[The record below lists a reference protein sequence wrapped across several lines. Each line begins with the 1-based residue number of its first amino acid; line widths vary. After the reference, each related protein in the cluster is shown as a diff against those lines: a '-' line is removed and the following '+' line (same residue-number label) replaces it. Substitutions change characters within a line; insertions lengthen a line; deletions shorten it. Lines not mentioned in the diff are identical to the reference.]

1 MAKPCRRA
9 ATRRG
14 HRWAPMEAAL
24 PGLLVSGAGYA
35 SGLLT
40 QDHALMVF
48 CGMFFLN
55 KLLGGAKNEDAEKL
69 VGQKAPDV
77 TFTTM
82 DGATEQLS
90 KYLDSG
96 LPTVIDFYQSF

>member
-1 MAKPCRRA
+1 MA
-9 ATRRG
+9 
-14 HRWAPMEAAL
+14 EQAL
-24 PGLLVSGAGYA
+24 PGLLVAGAGYA

-48 CGMFFLN
+48 CGMFFLG
-55 KLLGGAKNEDAEKL
+55 KLFGGAKNEAAEKL

-82 DGATEQLS
+82 DGKTIQLS
-90 KYLDSG
+90 EYINSG